1 MVEKNTFYL
10 EVYGC
15 QMNVY
20 DSKRITHALELEG
33 FFEVDSPRDAEIII
47 FYTCNIREK
56 AAKKLYS
63 DIGRYRNEDTKVIAV
78 GGCVAQSEKDDMF
91 RKSKYIDIVF
101 GPQTYHNLPSHI
113 KKILSGEERR
123 IIDIDVDNTDKFK
136 FLDDHTKQKTNFSEF
151 VAIQEGCDNFC
162 TYCVVPYTRGRE
174 SSRPALDILNE
185 VKYLVSNGTTEI
197 TLIGQN
203 VNSYH
208 GEAAYINLGQSRG
221 TWSLE
226 RLIHEVSN
234 IDGIRRLR
242 YTTSHPKDFTE
253 ELMRAHRDIDILVPF
268 VHIPVQSGSD
278 RILKLMNRGH
288 TSKEYLSKLERF
300 REICPD
306 ISFSSDFI
314 VGFPHETDEDFM
326 ETVDLARKARYS
338 LFYAF
343 MYSKRKNTPAY
354 NMDDQIPDDIK
365 SKRLAILQDVLLK
378 DQLSFNKSCVGKKME
393 VLFER
398 YGKKENQYIGKS
410 VYFQSVVVESS
421 DNLIGE
427 FRDIHIED
435 AFQNSLSGRIV

>member
-234 IDGIRRLR
+234 IDGIRPVS
-242 YTTSHPKDFTE
+242 YTHLTLPTTE
-253 ELMRAHRDIDILVPF
+253 RV
-268 VHIPVQSGSD
+268 
-278 RILKLMNRGH
+278 
-288 TSKEYLSKLERF
+288 
-300 REICPD
+300 
-306 ISFSSDFI
+306 
-314 VGFPHETDEDFM
+314 
-326 ETVDLARKARYS
+326 
-338 LFYAF
+338 
-343 MYSKRKNTPAY
+343 
-354 NMDDQIPDDIK
+354 
-365 SKRLAILQDVLLK
+365 
-378 DQLSFNKSCVGKKME
+378 
-393 VLFER
+393 
-398 YGKKENQYIGKS
+398 
-410 VYFQSVVVESS
+410 
-421 DNLIGE
+421 
-427 FRDIHIED
+427 
-435 AFQNSLSGRIV
+435 